1 MNIEWSPFALAQ
13 FNNILDEIEK
23 AQSLDVALKWLD
35 KIDSAVDALA
45 DFPLIGAP
53 LQPVTHKGFDDFFKG
68 LRQIVVP
75 PYRIVYELKEDV
87 CEVLFCQRTEQMLT
101 PQAQ

>member
-1 MNIEWSPFALAQ
+1 MKVIWTDTAKWQLRQILCTIRDALSPEDASRWYWKIKNAALQ
-13 FNNILDEIEK
+13 
-23 AQSLDVALKWLD
+23 
-35 KIDSAVDALA
+35 LA

-53 LQPVTHKGFDDFFKG
+53 LPPVTHKGFDDFFKG